1 MGTNSL
7 PQPNPHHHYLQ
18 RVQVGRVLVH
28 QVRPPEVG
36 TGHLQLALSSCPF
49 GHDFAV
55 LIQKR
60 HVHLEV
66 VTALDNNPLIHP
78 PYRRDQ
84 MREKVGGRD
93 LGSYR

>member
-1 MGTNSL
+1 MGAKGL

-36 TGHLQLALSSCPF
+36 TGHLQLALGPCPF
-49 GHDFAV
+49 GHNFAF

-60 HVHLEV
+60 HIHLEV
-66 VTALDNNPLIHP
+66 VTALDDDLVIHQ
-78 PYRRDQ
+78 PYRR
-84 MREKVGGRD
+84 REIR
-93 LGSYR
+93 

>member
-49 GHDFAV
+49 GHDFAF

-66 VTALDNNPLIHP
+66 VTALDDDLVIHQ
-78 PYRRDQ
+78 PYRR
-84 MREKVGGRD
+84 REIR
-93 LGSYR
+93 